1 MKPKKINPRM
11 WSFAN
16 RIVWLNYNAD
26 GNRVWGVL
34 SKRHV
39 VITNGFTHFHEAAQF
54 IKSN

>member
-39 VITNGFTHFHEAAQF
+39 VITNGFTHFHQAAQF